1 MMWPKDRTRQ
11 MLLMSL
17 WVFLHHQLSVV
28 HGLSTELACSPWTQA
43 SMEAPHVSPCP
54 RGWLCKAELM
64 AQRKIETFSKH
75 TLYHKGAP
83 NFEGFFFFC
92 ILYHMTISCLM
103 TELLQTVPTGN
114 FQTNTS
120 RNSFLHFESTFLHCV
135 NRNPPRVMLPVIWV
149 SPAAQKPLVG
159 RLDPLVFVAWPDE
172 QPSPLRLPARSPAS
186 ALLCPRAFDCL
197 FTRFAHRVDFLLKLK
212 WKNT

>member
-28 HGLSTELACSPWTQA
+28 HGLSPELACSSWTQA
-43 SMEAPHVSPCP
+43 SIEAPHVSPCP

-83 NFEGFFFFC
+83 NFEGFFPFVFSITWPFHVSWPNCFRQYPLEISKQINQGTASFTSKVLFC
-92 ILYHMTISCLM
+92 
-103 TELLQTVPTGN
+103 TVWIGTHPGLCYLW
-114 FQTNTS
+114 S
-120 RNSFLHFESTFLHCV
+120 EC
-135 NRNPPRVMLPVIWV
+135 PP
-149 SPAAQKPLVG
+149 Q
-159 RLDPLVFVAWPDE
+159 
-172 QPSPLRLPARSPAS
+172 
-186 ALLCPRAFDCL
+186 
-197 FTRFAHRVDFLLKLK
+197 H
-212 WKNT
+212 KNL